1 MDFRKTASRCTTT
14 EFDTLCRFWADAFG
28 ILGPEWM
35 IILVLAEAGQG
46 AELSEEIISKRLDVN
61 PSVVMTHSKRLER
74 RGFVARRPSV
84 GSNGV
89 MLSLTALTRSRLQGL
104 PFRKET

>member
-46 AELSEEIISKRLDVN
+46 AELSEEIISKRLRRYVVANRANSQPLAGSPVSQGDLSPA
-61 PSVVMTHSKRLER
+61 PSL
-74 RGFVARRPSV
+74 
-84 GSNGV
+84 
-89 MLSLTALTRSRLQGL
+89 L
-104 PFRKET
+104 